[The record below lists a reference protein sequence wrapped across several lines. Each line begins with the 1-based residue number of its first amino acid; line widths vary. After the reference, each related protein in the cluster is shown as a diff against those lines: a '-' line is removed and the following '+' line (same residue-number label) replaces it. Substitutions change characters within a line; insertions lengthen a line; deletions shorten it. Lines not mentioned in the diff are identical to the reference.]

1 MTRDELSRL
10 LVRAWLVTALVD
22 GLFASA
28 LSVFGYHSTVGRLW
42 RGVASTVLG
51 QEALDGGAAIAWIGV
66 VMHIGVA
73 LAWTIVFLALVM
85 ALPALRRMLATAG
98 GVLLT
103 AAVYGPC
110 IWIVM
115 SVVVI
120 PLLTGRPP
128 RIAGRWWIQLA
139 GHVVFVALP
148 MVTVV
153 ARGLTRNGELREVR
167 ADPA

>member
-1 MTRDELSRL
+1 MTRDECSRL

-28 LSVFGYHSTVGRLW
+28 LSVVGYHSTVGRLW

-51 QEALDGGAAIAWIGV
+51 PEALDGGPAIAWLGV

-73 LAWTIVFLALVM
+73 LAWTTVFLALVTM
-85 ALPALRRMLATAG
+85 LPALRRLLATPG

-103 AAVYGPC
+103 ATVYGPC
-110 IWIVM
+110 IWMVM
-115 SVVVI
+115 SLVVI

-128 RIAGRWWIQLA
+128 KITGRWWIQLA

-153 ARGLTRNGELREVR
+153 ARGLARDRVTSAVEG
-167 ADPA
+167 D